1 MTDTLE
7 TQHKPAEK
15 RPKFAHALRILSVPI
30 ILFWLAIAV
39 LVNVIAP
46 PLEVVGELHA
56 APMAP
61 EDAPSMHAMKLMGA
75 NFKEFN
81 SNSTIMI
88 VVEGKEPLG
97 PDAHKYYDEIIRKLQ
112 QDPEHIQHIQDFW
125 GDTLTAAGAQS
136 ADGKASYVMINLAG
150 EQGMT
155 LANEGVDAVRKVI
168 QETKAPPGVQAH
180 VAGPA
185 ALTDDMHVIG
195 NASLIMITLITLAA
209 IAGMLLVV
217 YRSVRTTLVQLF
229 LTFLALLTARGVVSV
244 LATHDV
250 FGLTTFAGNILTMLA
265 IAAATD
271 YGIFIF
277 GRYREDRGIGL
288 DRDDSYYAT
297 FKSVAPVIVGSGLTI
312 AGATYCL
319 SFCRLPYFTTMG
331 APVAIGMLVVVA
343 ISVTLGPAVLYLG
356 SRVGMYESKRPPQSR
371 FWRRIGTAVV
381 RWPAPILVAS
391 LFVVLVGIVAIPG
404 YKPAYNDRYY
414 LPEDAPVNVG
424 FAAADRHFTQARMNP
439 DILMVESTHDMRN
452 PADMLVLNK
461 IASNVM
467 HTDGIA
473 MVQSITRPL
482 GIPIQHSSIPF
493 QTSVSGQ
500 TSNMNLPFQRK
511 QLEDQLRMVDATNV
525 SISILE
531 KQYALSLE
539 QTKLTQ
545 DSARKSQALLEV
557 TEEMRNN
564 IANFDDQ
571 FRPMRNYFYWEPHCF
586 DIPMCA
592 AMRSVFDS
600 LDGID
605 ELTDR
610 TGDVQV
616 NTDKLADLAPKLT
629 ALLPQTIASMK
640 TSRDLSLASY
650 NSQKALIDQMQA
662 MNDTALSMGA
672 AFDGA
677 KNDDLFYLPPEAFQ
691 NPDFERGLKM
701 FMSPDGKSARMFIT
715 HQTDPA
721 TVDGIN
727 RVESER
733 KAAQDALKMSS
744 LSDAKIY
751 LGGVAA
757 TYKDMAD
764 GARYDLMIA
773 VISSLTLIFMI
784 MLILTRSAVAALT
797 IVGTAGSSIAAS
809 FGISVLLW
817 QDLFGIQVQWLV
829 MLMSV
834 IILLAVGSDYN
845 LLLVS
850 RFQDEIHAGLKTGI
864 IRSMAGTGG
873 VVTSAGLVFA
883 ATMAGMMASKL
894 IVLAQMGSTIA
905 IGLLIDTFIV
915 RSLLMPSIA
924 VLLGRWFWWP
934 QVVHPRGKYNTEK
947 FVPKAFQQPAQQET
961 VSAGAAGRSG
971 FVDDT
976 PTDSY
981 PTSTA

>member
-1 MTDTLE
+1 MTHAVATTE
-7 TQHKPAEK
+7 PVAPQK
-15 RPKFAHALRILSVPI
+15 RPALPRLIRLLAVPI
-30 ILFWLAIAV
+30 ILFWIAIAV
-39 LVNVIAP
+39 AVNVVAP
-46 PLEVVGELHA
+46 QLEVVGEMHA

-61 EDAPSMHAMKLMGA
+61 YDAPSMIAMKKMGA
-75 NFKEFN
+75 DFQEFN
-81 SNSTIMI
+81 SNSTIM
-88 VVEGKEPLG
+88 VVIEGQDKLG
-97 PDAHKYYDEIIRKLQ
+97 PEAHAYYDEIIRKLREE
-112 QDPEHIQHIQDFW
+112 PEHVQHIQDFW

-136 ADGKASYVMINLAG
+136 ADGKAAYVMLNLAG
-150 EQGMT
+150 EQGLT
-155 LANEGVDAVRKVI
+155 LANEGVQAVRKVI
-168 QETKAPPGVQAH
+168 ADTKAPPGVQAY

-185 ALTDDMHVIG
+185 ALTDDLHVIG
-195 NASLIMITLITLAA
+195 NASLAEITLITLVA

-217 YRSVRTTLVQLF
+217 YRSIRTTLIQLF
-229 LTFLALLTARGVVSV
+229 LTFLALLTARGVVAL
-244 LATHDV
+244 LASHGA

-277 GRYREDRGIGL
+277 GRYREDRGMGL

-319 SFCRLPYFTTMG
+319 SFARLPYFTTMG

-356 SRVGMYESKRPPQSR
+356 SRVGLYESKRPPQSR
-371 FWRRIGTAVV
+371 FWRKVGTAVV
-381 RWPAPILVAS
+381 RWPAPIFVAS
-391 LFVVLVGIVAIPG
+391 LFVVLLGLVAIPG

-414 LPEDAPVNVG
+414 LPKDAPVNLG

-439 DILMVESTHDMRN
+439 DIMMIQADHDMRN

-461 IASNVM
+461 VASNVM

-493 QTSVSGQ
+493 QTSVAGQ
-500 TSNMNLPFQRK
+500 TTNMNLPFQ
-511 QLEDQLRMVDATNV
+511 QDQLANQLKTVDTMNT
-525 SISILE
+525 SIDILE
-531 KQYALSLE
+531 KQYQLSLK
-539 QTKLTQ
+539 QTQLTE
-545 DSARKSQALLEV
+545 DSAAKSADLLE
-557 TEEMRNN
+557 TTKELRDN

-571 FRPMRNYFYWEPHCF
+571 FRPLRNYFYWEPHCF
-586 DIPMCA
+586 DIPLCA
-592 AMRSVFDS
+592 ATKSLFDS

-605 ELTDR
+605 EVTDK
-610 TGDVQV
+610 TQAVQG
-616 NTDKLADLAPKLT
+616 NTDQLANLAPQLT

-640 TSRDLSLASY
+640 VSRDLALASY
-650 NSQKALIDQMQA
+650 NNQKALLDQMQA
-662 MNDTALSMGA
+662 SNDTALAMGSS
-672 AFDGA
+672 FDQA
-677 KNDDLFYLPPEAFQ
+677 KNDDLFFLPPEAFQ
-691 NPDFERGLKM
+691 NPDFQRGLKM

-715 HQTDPA
+715 HEGDPA
-721 TVDGIN
+721 TVDGIA
-727 RVESER
+727 RVDSER
-733 KAAQDALKMSS
+733 KAAQEALKMSS
-744 LSDAKIY
+744 LSNAKVY

-757 TYKDMAD
+757 TYKDMSD
-764 GARYDLMIA
+764 GARYDLLIA
-773 VISSLTLIFMI
+773 VVSSLTLIFMI
-784 MLILTRSAVAALT
+784 MLILTRSVVAALV

-809 FGISVLLW
+809 FGISVLIW

-850 RFQDEIHAGLKTGI
+850 RFRDEIHAGLKTGI

-883 ATMAGMMASKL
+883 ATMAGMMFSQL
-894 IVLAQMGSTIA
+894 TVLAQMGSTIA

-924 VLLGRWFWWP
+924 TMLGRWFWWP
-934 QVVHPRGKYNTEK
+934 QVVYPRGDNHFRTPRTTPPTPADTAEL
-947 FVPKAFQQPAQQET
+947 PAKA
-961 VSAGAAGRSG
+961 
-971 FVDDT
+971 
-976 PTDSY
+976 
-981 PTSTA
+981 

>member
-1 MTDTLE
+1 MTHTVTAPE
-7 TQHKPAEK
+7 SASRPK
-15 RPKFAHALRILSVPI
+15 RPVVPHLIRILALPI
-30 ILFWLAIAV
+30 ILFWIAIAV
-39 LVNVIAP
+39 LVNVVAP

-61 EDAPSMHAMKLMGA
+61 EDAPSMRTMKLMGA
-75 NFKEFN
+75 NFQEFN

-88 VVEGKEPLG
+88 VVEGQKPLG
-97 PDAHKYYDEIIRKLQ
+97 PDAHHYYDEIIQKLQ

-136 ADGKASYVMINLAG
+136 ADGKASYVMLNLAG
-150 EQGMT
+150 EQGQT
-155 LANEGVDAVRKVI
+155 LANEGVEAVRKVI
-168 QETKAPPGVQAH
+168 EETPAPPGVKAY

-185 ALTDDMHVIG
+185 ALTHDTHVIG
-195 NASLIMITLITLAA
+195 NASIGVITLITLIA

-217 YRSVRTTLVQLF
+217 YRSIRTTLIQLF
-229 LTFLALLTARGVVSV
+229 LTFLALLTARGVISV
-244 LATHDV
+244 LATHGA

-277 GRYREDRGIGL
+277 GRYREDRGMGL
-288 DRDDSYYAT
+288 DRDDAYYAT

-319 SFCRLPYFTTMG
+319 SFARLPYFTTMG
-331 APVAIGMLVVVA
+331 APVAVGMLVVVA
-343 ISVTLGPAVLYLG
+343 IAVTLGPAVLFLG
-356 SRVGMYESKRPPQSR
+356 SRVGLYESKRPPQSR

-381 RWPAPILVAS
+381 RWPAPIFVAS
-391 LFVVLVGIVAIPG
+391 LFVVLIGIVAIPG

-414 LPEDAPVNVG
+414 MPQDAPANQG

-439 DILMVESTHDMRN
+439 DILMVEADHDMRN

-467 HTDGIA
+467 HTEGIA

-493 QTSVSGQ
+493 QTSVAGQ
-500 TSNMNLPFQRK
+500 TTNMNLPFQR
-511 QLEDQLRMVDATNV
+511 DQLDNQLKTVDSMNV
-525 SISILE
+525 SIDILE
-531 KQYALSLE
+531 KQYQLSLK
-539 QTKLTQ
+539 QTQLTQ
-545 DSARKSQALLEV
+545 DSAARSQDLLE
-557 TEEMRNN
+557 TTKELRDN

-586 DIPMCA
+586 DIPLCA
-592 AMRSVFDS
+592 AARSLFDS

-605 ELTDR
+605 QVTDK
-610 TGDVQV
+610 TEGVQG
-616 NTDKLADLAPKLT
+616 NTDQLAALAPQLT
-629 ALLPQTIASMK
+629 ALLPQSIASMK
-640 TSRDLSLASY
+640 VSRDLALASY
-650 NSQKALIDQMQA
+650 NSQKTLLDQMQA
-662 MNDTALSMGA
+662 TNDTALAMGES
-672 AFDGA
+672 FDQA
-677 KNDDLFYLPPEAFQ
+677 KNDDLFFLPPEAFQ
-691 NPDFERGLKM
+691 NPDFQRGLKM
-701 FMSPDGKSARMFIT
+701 FLSPDGKSTRMFIT
-715 HQTDPA
+715 HEGDPA
-721 TVDGIN
+721 TVDGIG
-727 RVESER
+727 RVDSER
-733 KAAQDALKMSS
+733 KAAQEALKMSS
-744 LSDAKIY
+744 LSNAKIH

-757 TYKDMAD
+757 TYKDMSD
-764 GARYDLMIA
+764 GARYDLWIA
-773 VISSLTLIFMI
+773 VVSSLTLIFMI
-784 MLILTRSAVAALT
+784 MLILTRSAVAALV
-797 IVGTAGSSIAAS
+797 IVGTAASSIAAS

-817 QDLFGIQVQWLV
+817 QDLFGVQVQWLV

-850 RFQDEIHAGLKTGI
+850 RFKDEIHAGLKTGI

-883 ATMAGMMASKL
+883 ATMAGMMGSKL

-924 VLLGRWFWWP
+924 TMLGRWFWWP
-934 QVVHPRGKYNTEK
+934 QVVYPRGDNHFRKPTP
-947 FVPKAFQQPAQQET
+947 PKPAREDEDTAAIPAQ
-961 VSAGAAGRSG
+961 A
-971 FVDDT
+971 
-976 PTDSY
+976 
-981 PTSTA
+981 